1 MRYLPLLFLLFPLF
15 ASAQVDLDKI
25 SLTSDST
32 FVKVSSDKDTTYY
45 VFQVKEKKQ
54 DGQRLSIGRGQ
65 RIQELN
71 GVKHIA
77 QDSKEM
83 TAKELRRWAIEERDW
98 LRADKERSQE
108 IVRKYSIL
116 IDELNAFIDKR

>member
-1 MRYLPLLFLLFPLF
+1 
-15 ASAQVDLDKI
+15 
-25 SLTSDST
+25 
-32 FVKVSSDKDTTYY
+32 
-45 VFQVKEKKQ
+45 
-54 DGQRLSIGRGQ
+54 
-65 RIQELN
+65 
-71 GVKHIA
+71 VKHIA

>member
-45 VFQVKEKKQ
+45 VFQVKEKKTRWPAPIYRSRAAHP
-54 DGQRLSIGRGQ
+54 G
-65 RIQELN
+65 
-71 GVKHIA
+71 A
-77 QDSKEM
+77 QWGEAYCSG
-83 TAKELRRWAIEERDW
+83 
-98 LRADKERSQE
+98 
-108 IVRKYSIL
+108 
-116 IDELNAFIDKR
+116 